1 MKKLNEAAILSTGNA
16 TSLMVFIDIAYYI
29 KNQKGMLSLA
39 FPNIGNRDLYKM
51 TRGFANNP
59 AYSENQEQ
67 LIGISER
74 FYNNSALKG
83 LYKALAVLAS
93 KETSPSESDARMQD
107 LNLVL
112 SKIERFITGKLT
124 NEERELF
131 SSIEDSID
139 NYSDSLNSNLNSSV
153 ESTTKEEEPEETPA
167 EEPVE
172 EPTEE
177 PKEEK
182 PEETPAEQ
190 PETTEEKPEEK
201 TTVAQPKEKTEEQFR
216 SLIKKLVRE
225 SIRQQRRK

>member
-74 FYNNSALKG
+74 FYNNSSLKG
-83 LYKALAVLAS
+83 LYKTLAVLAS
-93 KETSPSESDARMQD
+93 KETTPSESAARMQD

-131 SSIEDSID
+131 SSMEDSID
-139 NYSDSLNSNLNSSV
+139 NYSDSLNSNLNSSI
-153 ESTTKEEEPEETPA
+153 ESTTKEEPEETPA

-172 EPTEE
+172 EPAEE

-190 PETTEEKPEEK
+190 PETTEEEPEEK